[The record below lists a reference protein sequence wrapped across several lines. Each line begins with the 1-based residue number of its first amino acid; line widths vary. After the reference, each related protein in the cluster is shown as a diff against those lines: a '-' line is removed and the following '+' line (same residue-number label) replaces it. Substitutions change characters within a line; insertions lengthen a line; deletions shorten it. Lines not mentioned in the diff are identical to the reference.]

1 MIVENEKMTH
11 SLSVYFSTYK
21 NPYTEVP
28 KIIMKVDKIIKMA
41 PGTLNTTRKGGGQIV
56 KTPEL
61 Q

>member
-1 MIVENEKMTH
+1 MTH